1 MGKGSDLYPNFC
13 TNKYFGFIIEESE
26 LIFRYISY
34 GTQMIK
40 IIPACYEQKT
50 YEKIIIFV

>member
-1 MGKGSDLYPNFC
+1 MGKGSDLYLNYC

-34 GTQMIK
+34 GTQIIK
-40 IIPACYEQKT
+40 IIQACYEQKT